1 MPIIRTKGEKR
12 EVFYMRKWIAW
23 GRLLSLVC
31 ALLIMS
37 CASAF
42 AAAGTDW
49 ESSVIE
55 VEGTGVAPSNARN
68 AVQARMMARRAAVV
82 DAYRQ
87 IAEQIAG
94 VQVDAATTVE
104 DMAVSSDVIKTNVS
118 ALVQGARIVD
128 EKMVEGGQGY
138 TVRMQVPLFGVT
150 KSVAAAVLP
159 QTAAKEPLPAPV
171 ASVAP
176 SVPSSVHVD
185 VTLGGTAAGTT
196 VTQGATSAKGSSASA
211 APAGAQAIGGYT
223 GLIVDCSGLGLKP
236 AMSPVIKN
244 DLGQPIY
251 GYKNLDYDKVVT
263 NGMAGYTSDLSRAAR
278 AGSNPLVVRAIRL
291 DGGVNPVLSTADANR
306 VLIENGATGFLDKT
320 NVVFVR

>member
-1 MPIIRTKGEKR
+1 
-12 EVFYMRKWIAW
+12 MRKWFAF
-23 GRLLSLVC
+23 GRLLPLIC
-31 ALLIMS
+31 ALLVAS

-55 VEGTGVAPSNARN
+55 VEGTGVAPANARN

-94 VQVDAATTVE
+94 VQVDASTTVE

-128 EKMVEGGQGY
+128 EKTVEGGQGY

-159 QTAAKEPLPAPV
+159 QTAAKKPLPAPV
-171 ASVAP
+171 ASVTP

-185 VTLGGTAAGTT
+185 VTLGGTAAGT
-196 VTQGATSAKGSSASA
+196 A

-278 AGSNPLVVRAIRL
+278 AGSNPLVVRAVRL

>member
-1 MPIIRTKGEKR
+1 
-12 EVFYMRKWIAW
+12 MRKWFAF
-23 GRLLSLVC
+23 GRLLPLIC
-31 ALLIMS
+31 ALLVAS

-55 VEGTGVAPSNARN
+55 VEGTGVAPANARN

-94 VQVDAATTVE
+94 VQVDASTTVE

-128 EKMVEGGQGY
+128 EKTVEGGQGY

-159 QTAAKEPLPAPV
+159 QTAAKKPLPAPV
-171 ASVAP
+171 ASVTP

-185 VTLGGTAAGTT
+185 VTLGGTAAGTAAGT
-196 VTQGATSAKGSSASA
+196 TATQGATSAKGSSASA

-278 AGSNPLVVRAIRL
+278 AGSNPLVVRAVRL

>member
-1 MPIIRTKGEKR
+1 
-12 EVFYMRKWIAW
+12 MRKWFAF
-23 GRLLSLVC
+23 GRLLPLIC
-31 ALLIMS
+31 ALLVAT

-55 VEGTGVAPSNARN
+55 VEGTGVAPANARN
-68 AVQARMMARRAAVV
+68 AVQARMKARRAAVV

-185 VTLGGTAAGTT
+185 VTLGTAAGTT
-196 VTQGATSAKGSSASA
+196 AAQSATGAKGSSASA
-211 APAGAQAIGGYT
+211 VPAGAQAIGGYT

>member
-1 MPIIRTKGEKR
+1 
-12 EVFYMRKWIAW
+12 
-23 GRLLSLVC
+23 
-31 ALLIMS
+31 MS
-37 CASAF
+37 
-42 AAAGTDW
+42 
-49 ESSVIE
+49 
-55 VEGTGVAPSNARN
+55 
-68 AVQARMMARRAAVV
+68 
-82 DAYRQ
+82 
-87 IAEQIAG
+87 
-94 VQVDAATTVE
+94 
-104 DMAVSSDVIKTNVS
+104 
-118 ALVQGARIVD
+118 
-128 EKMVEGGQGY
+128 QGY

-196 VTQGATSAKGSSASA
+196 ATQGATSAKGSSASA

-278 AGSNPLVVRAIRL
+278 AGSNPLVVRAVRL

>member
-1 MPIIRTKGEKR
+1 MK
-12 EVFYMRKWIAW
+12 KWFAF
-23 GRLLSLVC
+23 GRLLPLIC
-31 ALLIMS
+31 ALLVAS

-55 VEGTGVAPSNARN
+55 VEGTGVAPANARN

-94 VQVDAATTVE
+94 VQVDATTTVE
-104 DMAVSSDVIKTNVS
+104 DMAVSSDVVKTNVS

-128 EKMVEGGQGY
+128 EKTVEGGQGY

-159 QTAAKEPLPAPV
+159 QQTAKEPLPAPV
-171 ASVAP
+171 ASVTP

-185 VTLGGTAAGTT
+185 VTLGTATGT
-196 VTQGATSAKGSSASA
+196 QSATSAKGSSASA

-278 AGSNPLVVRAIRL
+278 AGSNPLVVRAVRL

>member
-1 MPIIRTKGEKR
+1 
-12 EVFYMRKWIAW
+12 
-23 GRLLSLVC
+23 
-31 ALLIMS
+31 
-37 CASAF
+37 
-42 AAAGTDW
+42 
-49 ESSVIE
+49 
-55 VEGTGVAPSNARN
+55 
-68 AVQARMMARRAAVV
+68 MMARRAAVV

-104 DMAVSSDVIKTNVS
+104 DMAVSSDVVKTNVS

-128 EKMVEGGQGY
+128 EKTVEGGQGY

-159 QTAAKEPLPAPV
+159 QTAAKKPLPAPV
-171 ASVAP
+171 ASVTP

-196 VTQGATSAKGSSASA
+196 ATQGATSAKGSSASA

-278 AGSNPLVVRAIRL
+278 AGSNPLVVRAVRL

>member
-1 MPIIRTKGEKR
+1 MK
-12 EVFYMRKWIAW
+12 KWFAF
-23 GRLLSLVC
+23 GRLVPLIC
-31 ALLIMS
+31 ALLLMS
-37 CASAF
+37 CASVF

-55 VEGTGVAPSNARN
+55 VEGTGVAPANARN

-104 DMAVSSDVIKTNVS
+104 DMAVSSDVVKTKVD
-118 ALVQGARIVD
+118 ALVQGARIVE
-128 EKMVEGGQGY
+128 EKSIEGGQGY
-138 TVRMQVPLFGVT
+138 TVKMQVPLFGVS
-150 KSVAAAVLP
+150 KSIASAVLP
-159 QTAAKEPLPAPV
+159 QTAAKESFPEPV
-171 ASVAP
+171 ASVTP
-176 SVPSSVHVD
+176 SAPSSVHVD
-185 VTLGGTAAGTT
+185 VTIGGTGTGTAGTT
-196 VTQGATSAKGSSASA
+196 TGTTGRNGSSASA
-211 APAGAQAIGGYT
+211 APAGQAIGGYT

-263 NGMAGYTSDLSRAAR
+263 NGMAGYTTDASRAAR

>member
-1 MPIIRTKGEKR
+1 
-12 EVFYMRKWIAW
+12 
-23 GRLLSLVC
+23 
-31 ALLIMS
+31 
-37 CASAF
+37 
-42 AAAGTDW
+42 
-49 ESSVIE
+49 
-55 VEGTGVAPSNARN
+55 
-68 AVQARMMARRAAVV
+68 MMARRAAVV

-94 VQVDAATTVE
+94 VQVDATTTVE

-185 VTLGGTAAGTT
+185 VTLGGTAVGTT

>member
-1 MPIIRTKGEKR
+1 
-12 EVFYMRKWIAW
+12 MRKWIAW

-196 VTQGATSAKGSSASA
+196 VTQGATSAKGLC
-211 APAGAQAIGGYT
+211 GARG
-223 GLIVDCSGLGLKP
+223 
-236 AMSPVIKN
+236 
-244 DLGQPIY
+244 
-251 GYKNLDYDKVVT
+251 
-263 NGMAGYTSDLSRAAR
+263 R
-278 AGSNPLVVRAIRL
+278 AGHRRL
-291 DGGVNPVLSTADANR
+291 H
-306 VLIENGATGFLDKT
+306 GAHRRLLRPQPEARDEPGHQERSRPAHL
-320 NVVFVR
+320 RLQEPRL

>member
-1 MPIIRTKGEKR
+1 
-12 EVFYMRKWIAW
+12 MRKWFAF
-23 GRLLSLVC
+23 GRLLPLIC
-31 ALLIMS
+31 ALLVAT

-55 VEGTGVAPSNARN
+55 VEGTGAAPANARN
-68 AVQARMMARRAAVV
+68 AVQARMKARRAAVV

-118 ALVQGARIVD
+118 ALVQGAQIVD

-196 VTQGATSAKGSSASA
+196 ATQGATSAKGSSASA

-278 AGSNPLVVRAIRL
+278 AGSNPLVVRAVRL

>member
-1 MPIIRTKGEKR
+1 MK
-12 EVFYMRKWIAW
+12 KWFAF
-23 GRLLSLVC
+23 GRLLPLIC
-31 ALLIMS
+31 ALLLMS
-37 CASAF
+37 CASVF

-55 VEGTGVAPSNARN
+55 VEGTGVAPANARN

-104 DMAVSSDVIKTNVS
+104 DMAVSSDVVKTKVD
-118 ALVQGARIVD
+118 ALVQGARIVE
-128 EKMVEGGQGY
+128 EKSIEGGQGY
-138 TVRMQVPLFGVT
+138 TVKMQVPLFGVS
-150 KSVAAAVLP
+150 KSIASAVLP
-159 QTAAKEPLPAPV
+159 QTAAKESFPEPV
-171 ASVAP
+171 ASVTP
-176 SVPSSVHVD
+176 SAPSSVHVD
-185 VTLGGTAAGTT
+185 VTIGGTGTGTAGTT
-196 VTQGATSAKGSSASA
+196 TGTTGRNGSSASA
-211 APAGAQAIGGYT
+211 APAGQAIGGYT

-263 NGMAGYTSDLSRAAR
+263 NGMAGYTTDASRAAR

>member
-1 MPIIRTKGEKR
+1 MKPRSI
-12 EVFYMRKWIAW
+12 FS
-23 GRLLSLVC
+23 RLCALVT

-49 ESSVIE
+49 ENSVIE
-55 VEGTGVAPSNARN
+55 VEGTGVAPVNARS
-68 AVQARMMARRAAVV
+68 AAQARAMARRAAVV

-87 IAEQIAG
+87 IAEQVAG
-94 VQVDAATTVE
+94 VQVDAETTVE
-104 DMAVSSDVIKTNVS
+104 DMAVSSDVVKTKVS

-128 EKMVEGGQGY
+128 EKAVDGAY
-138 TVRMQVPLFGVT
+138 TVKVQVPLFGVS

-159 QTAAKEPLPAPV
+159 QTTVKEPLPAPTAPKE
-171 ASVAP
+171 ASVP
-176 SVPSSVHVD
+176 
-185 VTLGGTAAGTT
+185 AAVRNT
-196 VTQGATSAKGSSASA
+196 GSSASA
-211 APAGAQAIGGYT
+211 VPADGKAIGGYT

-244 DLGQPIY
+244 GLGQPIY
-251 GYKNLDYDKVVT
+251 GYKNLDYDKVVAS
-263 NGMAGYTSDLSRAAR
+263 GMAGYTTDLSRAAR
-278 AGSNPLVVRAIRL
+278 AGSNPLVVRAIRV
-291 DGGVNPVLSTADANR
+291 DGGVNPVLSTADADR